1 MTTPEK
7 RAFKDKLFKRCDTI
21 TEKTN
26 SVLKNCEVVKKKVAI
41 TIDENI
47 KVMKDYEDAQKDFN
61 EKMEE
66 IVEATIRSQ
75 VNKYKNCKDYV
86 EPNLK
91 KRLEQKRERARQRA

>member
-26 SVLKNCEVVKKKVAI
+26 SILFNCEVVKKKVAI

-47 KVMKDYEDAQKDFN
+47 KVMKDYEDA
-61 EKMEE
+61 
-66 IVEATIRSQ
+66 
-75 VNKYKNCKDYV
+75 
-86 EPNLK
+86 
-91 KRLEQKRERARQRA
+91 